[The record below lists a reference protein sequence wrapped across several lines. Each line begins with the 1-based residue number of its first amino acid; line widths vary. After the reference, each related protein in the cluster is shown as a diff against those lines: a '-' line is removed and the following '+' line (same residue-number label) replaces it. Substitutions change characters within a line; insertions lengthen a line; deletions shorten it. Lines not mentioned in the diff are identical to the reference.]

1 MNQEKYVDKMPQ
13 NLSLIDRRRLNL
25 SGVEDVDVFGEDLV
39 RLKTVLG
46 ELTVHGSGLKMGR
59 FNVETGEL
67 SLEGNIVALCYADDR
82 GKKGGFLGRVF
93 G

>member
-13 NLSLIDRRRLNL
+13 NLTLEDRRHLAL
-25 SGVEDVDVFGEDLV
+25 SGVEDIDVFGEDLV
-39 RLKTVLG
+39 RLRTVLG
-46 ELTVHGSGLKMGR
+46 ELTIHGSGLKMGR

-67 SLEGNIVALCYADDR
+67 NLDGNIVALCYADDR
-82 GKKGGFLGRVF
+82 NRRNGFLGRVF